1 MSRVGQNPILLS
13 ENIDVS
19 KEGNIIKAK
28 GPLGELKLEV
38 IDSINVEID
47 NKSIK
52 VTNSDNSQKGKAN
65 WGTTRALINNM
76 VKGVSEG
83 FTKNLEIVGVGYRGA
98 LNGRKLSLN
107 LGLSHTVE
115 LTIPEGIDVKMDGN
129 TKLSINGADKQKIG
143 QFASVIRSKRPPEP
157 FKGKGIRYSDEYV
170 VRKEGKKK

>member
-19 KEGNIIKAK
+19 KEGNLIKAK

-47 NKSIK
+47 NKLIK
-52 VTNSDNSQKGKAN
+52 VTNSDNSQKGQAI

-115 LTIPEGIDVKMDGN
+115 LTIPDLTAG
-129 TKLSINGADKQKIG
+129 
-143 QFASVIRSKRPPEP
+143 
-157 FKGKGIRYSDEYV
+157 
-170 VRKEGKKK
+170 

>member
-1 MSRVGQNPILLS
+1 MSRVGQSPILLS

-19 KEGNIIKAK
+19 KEGNLIKAK

-47 NKSIK
+47 NKLIK
-52 VTNSDNSQKGKAN
+52 VTNSDNSQKGQAI

>member
-1 MSRVGQNPILLS
+1 MSRVGQSPILFS

-19 KEGNIIKAK
+19 REGNLIKAK
-28 GPLGELKLEV
+28 GPLGELELKVVE
-38 IDSINVEID
+38 SIKVEIE

-52 VTNSDNSQKGKAN
+52 VTNSDESQKGQAV

-76 VKGVSEG
+76 VMGVSEG
-83 FTKNLEIVGVGYRGA
+83 FTKNLEIIGVGYRGA
-98 LNGRKLSLN
+98 LNGRRLSLN

-115 LTIPEGIDVKMDGN
+115 LNIPDGIDVKMEGN

>member
-19 KEGNIIKAK
+19 KEGNLIKAK

-47 NKSIK
+47 NKLIK
-52 VTNSDNSQKGKAN
+52 VTNSDNSQKGQAI

>member
-19 KEGNIIKAK
+19 KEGNLIKAK

-38 IDSINVEID
+38 IDSINLEID
-47 NKSIK
+47 NKLIK
-52 VTNSDNSQKGKAN
+52 VTNSDNSQKGQAI

>member
-47 NKSIK
+47 NKLIK
-52 VTNSDNSQKGKAN
+52 ITNSDNSQKGQAI

-115 LTIPEGIDVKMDGN
+115 LTIPEGIDVKMEGN
-129 TKLSINGADKQKIG
+129 TKLS
-143 QFASVIRSKRPPEP
+143 KRYQ
-157 FKGKGIRYSDEYV
+157 R
-170 VRKEGKKK
+170 

>member
-1 MSRVGQNPILLS
+1 MSRVGQSPILLS

-19 KEGNIIKAK
+19 KEGNLIKAK

-47 NKSIK
+47 NKLIK
-52 VTNSDNSQKGKAN
+52 ITNSDNSQKGQAI